1 MRKVSAA
8 EKRRLALEA
17 FADGRFV
24 QGNTSLE
31 HMSERPSRRLT
42 ILGGVGTLVWAAIV
56 LFFVSQAWDDA
67 EQMNLNEWGDFLA
80 GVSAPLALGWL
91 VIGYFQHGHELRLN
105 TRALR
110 LQQED
115 LKRQAEEISRLV
127 EATEDHTRVVSSTA
141 WNQQIQDFGRRR

>member
-1 MRKVSAA
+1 MRRESIAK
-8 EKRRLALEA
+8 KRRLALEA
-17 FADGRFV
+17 FADGNFV
-24 QGNTSLE
+24 KGNTSLE
-31 HMSERPSRRLT
+31 NLSERPSRRLT
-42 ILGGVGTLVWAAIV
+42 IFGGVGTLIWASIV
-56 LFFVSQAWDDA
+56 FFFVLQTWDAA

-80 GVSAPLALGWL
+80 GAFAPLALGWL

-127 EATEDHTRVVSSTA
+127 DATEGHTSVVQSAT
-141 WNQQIQDFGRRR
+141 WNQQLRDIQRR